1 MRSGLSG
8 WALSP
13 KTSVLVR
20 KRKTYTRR
28 RKDHEKMEGETGIM
42 QPQDKDYPK
51 PPEDERDKEM
61 FFLKA

>member
-1 MRSGLSG
+1 
-8 WALSP
+8 
-13 KTSVLVR
+13 
-20 KRKTYTRR
+20 
-28 RKDHEKMEGETGIM
+28 MEGETGIM